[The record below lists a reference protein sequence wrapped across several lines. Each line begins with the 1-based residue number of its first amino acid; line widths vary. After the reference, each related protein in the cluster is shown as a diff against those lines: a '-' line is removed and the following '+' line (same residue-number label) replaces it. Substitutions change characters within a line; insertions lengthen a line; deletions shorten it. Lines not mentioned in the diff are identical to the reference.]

1 MIILRNLL
9 FKPVLRIMDERRER
23 VLKAKQKQDQLEKM
37 TIEYETLCKQKN
49 ESLVKERKKLVKQKV
64 EEIRQLSK
72 ESVEKAGA
80 ERIREVEA
88 FRQKSHEDHERIIAV
103 LSEHSE
109 KIATVFADSL
119 VKEQ

>member
-1 MIILRNLL
+1 MNIQLSVSIWTVICFVLLMIILRNLL

-88 FRQKSHEDHERIIAV
+88 FRQKSH
-103 LSEHSE
+103 
-109 KIATVFADSL
+109 
-119 VKEQ
+119 